1 MVGPYLSQT
10 QQQRLQMVLA
20 PQLRQSLEF
29 LQVPALELR
38 ALIQQELEQNPTLEE
53 RLPDTDPIELEPP
66 LLEPQDDAV
75 KDFGEEYEMLAQLDD
90 DWQEYFRTATPRAG
104 QHQSE
109 EDERRKHFFDS
120 VSPPESLQEHLR
132 HQLALS
138 GLSPE
143 QQQIGELLIGH
154 IDEDGYLA
162 TPLADIAMASGYEPA
177 ALETA
182 WQVVRDFDPVGV
194 GARDLREC
202 LLTQIQR
209 AGQGGTPLERVV
221 RDFLDEL
228 AAHKYS
234 VIARKGKWSLEQ
246 VHELARQVAQ
256 LDPKPGRRF
265 SADTATY
272 VTPEVFVYPT
282 RDGYAVA
289 LNDEPLPHVRIS
301 KQYRTLME
309 SPQTPP
315 EVKQYVMEKI
325 RAGAFLIKSIHQRQR
340 TIGNIAT
347 EIVKVQTD
355 FMAEGVK
362 ALRPLTMQ
370 QVADVVGVHETTVSR
385 AVSGKYMQTPQG
397 VYEMKYFFTPGY
409 RTRDG
414 QVLSNKSVKDR
425 IHDLIKTEDPT
436 APWSDQALT
445 DKLKAEGINVARRT
459 VAKYREELKIMP
471 SHLRKHR

>member
-1 MVGPYLSQT
+1 
-10 QQQRLQMVLA
+10 MVLA

-53 RLPDTDPIELEPP
+53 RLPDTETIELEPP
-66 LLEPQDDAV
+66 LLEPKDDAV
-75 KDFGEEYEMLAQLDD
+75 KEFGEEYEMLAQLDD
-90 DWQEYFRTATPRAG
+90 DWQEYFRTSTPRAG
-104 QHQSE
+104 QHHADA
-109 EDERRKHFFDS
+109 DERRQHFLDS
-120 VSPPESLQEHLR
+120 VTQPESLQEHLR

-138 GLSPE
+138 GLPPD
-143 QQQIGELLIGH
+143 QMAIGELLIGH
-154 IDEDGYLA
+154 INEDGYLA
-162 TPLADIAMASGYEPA
+162 TPLADIAMASGFEPA

-182 WQVVRDFDPVGV
+182 LQVVRDFDPVGV
-194 GARDLREC
+194 GAQDLREC

-209 AGQGGTPLERVV
+209 AGQGGTPLEKVV
-221 RDFLDEL
+221 RDYLDEL
-228 AAHKYS
+228 AAHKYT
-234 VIARKGKWSLEQ
+234 VIARKGKWPLEQ
-246 VHELARQVAQ
+246 VHEWARQVAQ

-272 VTPEVFVYPT
+272 VTPEVFVFPT
-282 RDGYAVA
+282 EDGYAVA
-289 LNDEPLPHVRIS
+289 LNNDPLPHIRIS
-301 KQYRTLME
+301 KQYRALME
-309 SPQTPP
+309 APNTPP

-325 RAGAFLIKSIHQRQR
+325 KAGAFLIKSIHQRQR

-347 EIVKVQTD
+347 EIVKVQAD

-397 VYEMKYFFTPGY
+397 VYELKYFFTFGY
-409 RTRDG
+409 RTSDG
-414 QVLSNKSVKDR
+414 QTLSNKSIKDR
-425 IHDLIKTEDPT
+425 IHELIRSEDSAKPL
-436 APWSDQALT
+436 SDQALT
-445 DKLKAEGINVARRT
+445 NKLKAEGIDVARRT

-471 SHLRKHR
+471 SHLRKHG